1 MASSFIKSLSA
12 CKRNSYTSSPGPR
25 TSMVPKTC
33 RPWISGGPPNMTS
46 EPADTLLVL
55 GETAEGTMPPMD
67 DWSKLRG
74 SE

>member
-1 MASSFIKSLSA
+1 
-12 CKRNSYTSSPGPR
+12 
-25 TSMVPKTC
+25 MVPKTC

-46 EPADTLLVL
+46 EPADALLVL